1 MLREER
7 RIRKLPPVR
16 LRLLLVASPLLAGC
30 IGDPEDSHAANGPK
44 GVQGLVVVERL
55 EWWGTD
61 DDGSAQSNVSAR
73 VVQMVRQQSWERDVR
88 LAERVVG
95 AALDAPPLGTC
106 TPLGSEPATESLD
119 DLGRLELLP
128 AGEVRLEADGA
139 RIPLAVR
146 AFPDVGA
153 RVSGVFYTSE
163 DAQIDLPAGTT
174 YSIRLGGR
182 GEIEKHVVAPSSLEG
197 VSLGGVALASGEAF
211 LSPGHAADLTW
222 LTPVDAWANDLILA
236 DVIALDGT
244 GVRCAFADGGQGTLA
259 IGSLALA
266 GEEAFVLVHRVRSAE
281 LGSGD
286 GDELDVDGL
295 GVRFDL
301 AVSTR
306 VRVEA
311 PAVAPTN

>member
-1 MLREER
+1 
-7 RIRKLPPVR
+7 VR
-16 LRLLLVASPLLAGC
+16 LRLLLAASPLLAGC
-30 IGDPEDSHAANGPK
+30 LGEPEDAHSATGPT

-73 VVQMVRQQSWERDVR
+73 VLRMVRQPTWQRDVR
-88 LAERVVG
+88 LAERAVG
-95 AALDAPPLGTC
+95 AGLDAPPLGTC
-106 TPLGSEPATESLD
+106 APLGAEPPPDSLE

-128 AGEVRLEADGA
+128 AGEVQLEADGA

-182 GEIEKHVVAPSSLEG
+182 AGTSRQGEIEKHVVAPSSLEG
-197 VSLGGVALASGEAF
+197 LSLGGVALASGEAF
-211 LSPGHAADLTW
+211 LSAGRAADLTW
-222 LTPVDAWANDLILA
+222 LAPVDAWSSDVILA
-236 DVIALDGT
+236 DVVALDGT
-244 GVRCAFADGGQGTLA
+244 GMRCAFADAGQGTLS
-259 IGSLALA
+259 IGSLVLS
-266 GEEAFVLVHRVRSAE
+266 GDEAFVLVHRVRSAD

-286 GDELDVDGL
+286 GEEIDVDGL

-306 VRVEA
+306 VRVEGA
-311 PAVAPTN
+311 PAGPN